1 MSTDRTTDLM
11 RHRGVIITV
20 YHYSFHYC
28 WHAEQPSWILSFLV
42 KNMNSILTAKPYT
55 IMISMYISIELEH
68 SYSLFIL
75 RIICRARCQ
84 QQQRSQ
90 RLVTA
95 ALANWRKTTIMKY
108 SNFPFFSCIQPA
120 QNNISIHLEMYMFP
134 PDEPKSSIHS
144 FSFGLDQLHICHM
157 SYIVNEGV
165 WDSV

>member
-108 SNFPFFSCIQPA
+108 SNFPFFHASSLHRTILAFIWRCTCFHLMNQSLVFTLLA
-120 QNNISIHLEMYMFP
+120 SVWTNSIYA
-134 PDEPKSSIHS
+134 
-144 FSFGLDQLHICHM
+144 ICH
-157 SYIVNEGV
+157 IL
-165 WDSV
+165 